1 MEVFALLVIAV
12 CVPVLIKAH
21 RVLGEIEGKPDE
33 RVADWQWP
41 ARWDRSCSTED
52 DR

>member
-33 RVADWQWP
+33 RVENWSWP
-41 ARWDRSCSTED
+41 SREWAQSRTED
-52 DR
+52 R